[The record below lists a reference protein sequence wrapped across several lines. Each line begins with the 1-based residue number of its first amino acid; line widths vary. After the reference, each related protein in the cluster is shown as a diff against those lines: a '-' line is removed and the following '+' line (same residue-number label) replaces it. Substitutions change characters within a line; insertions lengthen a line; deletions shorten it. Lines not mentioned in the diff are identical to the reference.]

1 VRLIHQP
8 QATWLVLA
16 YHAVAGSIF
25 SGFNKSSAASIVLLI
40 SGIILFA
47 IFGLSAVFWTGGQRG

>member
-16 YHAVAGSIF
+16 NLAVAGSIF